1 MKFTDLSVLD
11 ASNKP
16 ERVSLDGY
24 VLKVGE
30 NVLSLDG
37 QWIDIVGIDSQQ
49 FKNMKL
55 RMQREALEKENS
67 RTHDEIDNL
76 IKSSLI
82 VAWSFDEECNE
93 VNKLQALKIWPSA
106 IVNFIVKL
114 SESRVDINFTKGKL
128 SN

>member
-1 MKFTDLSVLD
+1 MKFTELSVAD

-30 NVLSLDG
+30 NVLPLDG

-49 FKNMKL
+49 FKDMKL
-55 RMQREALEKENS
+55 RMQREALAKENS

-82 VAWSFDEECNE
+82 VAWSFEEECNE
-93 VNKLQALKIWPSA
+93 LNKLQALKIWPSA

-114 SESRVDINFTKGKL
+114 SENRVDINFTKGKL